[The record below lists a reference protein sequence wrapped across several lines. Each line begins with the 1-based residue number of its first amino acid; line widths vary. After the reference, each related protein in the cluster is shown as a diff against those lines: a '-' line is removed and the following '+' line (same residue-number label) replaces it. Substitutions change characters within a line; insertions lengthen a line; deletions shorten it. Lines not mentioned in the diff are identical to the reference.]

1 VPTVSGSVPQQ
12 VGDGWTAAVW
22 PSSSVITTVFG
33 TRGVA
38 GGCPARAWP
47 WNPFRE
53 VQCGVAPLVHRSRE
67 PRVVDGGDGEVLLVS
82 GRAAGRFELV
92 SSPTAA
98 RMHVGGSEYAG
109 VYQSEMTYTLAVGP

>member
-1 VPTVSGSVPQQ
+1 M
-12 VGDGWTAAVW
+12 DGRRVAEQFRHHDGVRYAR
-22 PSSSVITTVFG
+22 
-33 TRGVA
+33 RGRRL
-38 GGCPARAWP
+38 PRASMALE
-47 WNPFRE
+47 PFRE